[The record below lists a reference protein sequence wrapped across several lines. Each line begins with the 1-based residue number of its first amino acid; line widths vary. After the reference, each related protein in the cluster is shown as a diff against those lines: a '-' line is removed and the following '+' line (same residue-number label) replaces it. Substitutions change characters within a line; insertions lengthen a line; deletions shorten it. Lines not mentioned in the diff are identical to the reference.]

1 MTYEAK
7 TKKLNNMDNLPTL
20 EEVNEDQRLLNDAM
34 MKIVAEPGISSQ
46 DYVNLASLLI
56 SSLTLGNGKR

>member
-56 SSLTLGNGKR
+56 SSLTLLNGKR

>member
-1 MTYEAK
+1 MSWEA
-7 TKKLNNMDNLPTL
+7 TNKKLNNMDKLPTL
-20 EEVNEDQRLLNDAM
+20 EEVKEDQRLLNDAM

>member
-7 TKKLNNMDNLPTL
+7 AKKLNNMDNLPTL
-20 EEVNEDQRLLNDAM
+20 EEVKEDQRLLNDAM

>member
-7 TKKLNNMDNLPTL
+7 TRKLNNMDNLPTL
-20 EEVNEDQRLLNDAM
+20 EEINEDQRLLNDAM
-34 MKIVAEPGISSQ
+34 MKIVAEPGKSSQ
-46 DYVNLASLLI
+46 DHVNLASLLI

>member
-7 TKKLNNMDNLPTL
+7 TRKLNNMDNLPTL
-20 EEVNEDQRLLNDAM
+20 EEINEDQRLLNDAM

>member
-7 TKKLNNMDNLPTL
+7 TRQLNNMDNLPTL
-20 EEVNEDQRLLNDAM
+20 EEINEDQRLLNDAM
-34 MKIVAEPGISSQ
+34 MKIVAEPGKSSQ

>member
-1 MTYEAK
+1 
-7 TKKLNNMDNLPTL
+7 MDKLPTL
-20 EEVNEDQRLLNDAM
+20 EEVKEDQRLLNDAM